1 MKIRYKKKRL
11 LFNLGVGIVWFILG
25 ISGNYL
31 KENIKWTDFGFVFI
45 SFLFLATYFYE
56 SSKQYLSIK
65 DGFIKINQINGKKI
79 KLKDIKSI
87 RKFAGDYMLE
97 SDKLKLTI
105 NTNLIEKDSLKD
117 LDKELSKLNLIV

>member
-1 MKIRYKKKRL
+1 L
-11 LFNLGVGIVWFILG
+11 
-25 ISGNYL
+25 
-31 KENIKWTDFGFVFI
+31 FI

-87 RKFAGDYMLE
+87 RKFAGDYILE
-97 SDKLKLTI
+97 SDKSKLTI
-105 NTNLIEKDSLKD
+105 NTNLIEKDSLID
-117 LDKELSKLNLIV
+117 LDKELSKLNLTV